1 MDRVSLRQA
10 LSVLSKSS
18 PFSVST
24 VKERQ
29 TDYFDELKES
39 LYVTQAIERDFEKLL
54 AGASRGDIIFL
65 CGSSGDGKSEILT
78 RHYDKSGSRYRFHL
92 DATHSFSPHQ
102 SAIEA
107 LDQLFDERNEDDK
120 PLVVGINI
128 GMLAN
133 FAKEGAERHGEIR
146 SECERFLSQ
155 SEPSSSQYTFLDF
168 EDYPKFYFSKEQ
180 AASSEFTKTLLE
192 QLTKQDESNPFFC
205 IAQGEEATQGNQVLL
220 ANFKMLAVPEVQDVL
235 ITNLFKLRLKKDQFI
250 TTRALLDL
258 LHHLLLGG
266 GYLWDNL
273 FSGGDDEL
281 LQRLAELDP
290 ANLRT
295 QQLDQLVLR
304 YELGLPDPDLD
315 SFIEQIREKHI
326 ALPRSEVKQGDAGS
340 LIRLLYLTKDAEFAN
355 GYHKQFQ
362 GEFNDAPLEAYA
374 FMWQVHK
381 SHTVGNKDTF
391 TALRKFYAKE
401 LIAAVYRYANRKAP
415 ELGKKE
421 LFLGQYGQV
430 KLAAPVEI
438 KGNYGKIAE
447 QHEDKCHHFHAHFKV
462 MDTELKPVQIS
473 LGLFE
478 LIQKINRGYRPNRY
492 DKSVVVLLD
501 EMVDQITEIAKQ
513 TQTIKFYEGS
523 KQFVATDD
531 DGMITAEEIVR

>member
-1 MDRVSLRQA
+1 MERVSLRQA

-29 TDYFDELKES
+29 TDFFDELKGS
-39 LYVTQAIERDFEKLL
+39 LYVTQAIETDFEKLL
-54 AGASRGDIIFL
+54 ASASRGDIIFL

-92 DATHSFSPHQ
+92 DATHSFSPRQ

-107 LDQLFDERNEDDK
+107 LNQLFDERIEDNK
-120 PLVVGINI
+120 PLVIGINI

-133 FAKEGAERHGEIR
+133 FAKEGAERHSEIR
-146 SECERFLSQ
+146 AEIESFLSQ
-155 SEPSSSQYTFLDF
+155 EEPGPSRYSFLDF
-168 EDYPKFYFSKEQ
+168 ENYPKFSFSEQQ
-180 AASSEFTKTLLE
+180 AASSEFTKALLN
-192 QLTKQDESNPFFC
+192 QLTRQDESNPFYC
-205 IAQGEEATQGNQVLL
+205 IALGEEATAENHKLL

-258 LHHLLLGG
+258 LHHLLLED

-304 YELGLPDPDLD
+304 YELGLPDPELD

-326 ALPRSEVKQGDAGS
+326 ALPRIDVKQGDAGS
-340 LIRLLYLTKDAEFAN
+340 LIRLLYLIKDAEFAN
-355 GYHKQFQ
+355 GYHKRFQ
-362 GEFNDAPLEAYA
+362 SEFNDVPMEAYA
-374 FMWQVHK
+374 SMWQVHK
-381 SHTVGNKDTF
+381 SHTAGNQETF
-391 TALRKFYAKE
+391 TELRQFYAKE

-430 KLAAPVEI
+430 KLAAPVEV
-438 KGNYGKIAE
+438 KGNYNKIAE
-447 QHEDKCHHFHAHFKV
+447 QQEDKCHHFHAHFKV
-462 MDTELKPVQIS
+462 MNTNLKPVQIS

-478 LIQKINRGYRPNRY
+478 LIRKINRGYRPNRY

-513 TQTIKFYEGS
+513 TQTLKFYEGS

-531 DGMITAEEIVR
+531 DGMITAEEIAR

>member
-1 MDRVSLRQA
+1 MNTVSLRQA

-29 TDYFDELKES
+29 TDYFDELKDS
-39 LYVTQAIERDFEKLL
+39 LYVTQAIERDFKELL
-54 AGASRGDIIFL
+54 ASASRGDIIFL

-107 LDQLFDERNEDDK
+107 LDQLFDKRMADDK

-133 FAKEGAERHGEIR
+133 FAKEGDARHSEIKTAI
-146 SECERFLSQ
+146 EDFLSQ
-155 SEPSSSQYTFLDF
+155 SELNSSQFQFLDF
-168 EDYPKFYFSKEQ
+168 EDYPKFYFSEDQ
-180 AASSEFTKTLLE
+180 AASSEFTSMLLDK
-192 QLTKQDESNPFFC
+192 LTRQDETNPFYC
-205 IAQGEEATQGNQVLL
+205 IAQREGSVQDSQKLL
-220 ANFKMLAVPEVQDVL
+220 ANFKMLAIPEVQNVL

-258 LHHLLLGG
+258 LHHLLLED

-304 YELGLPDPDLD
+304 YELGLPDPELD
-315 SFIEQIREKHI
+315 RFIEQIREKHI
-326 ALPRSEVKQGDAGS
+326 ALPRTEVKQGDAGS

-362 GEFNDAPLEAYA
+362 DEFNDTPMEAYA
-374 FMWQVHK
+374 SMWQVHK
-381 SHTVGNKDTF
+381 SHTAGNKETF
-391 TALRKFYAKE
+391 TALRQFYAKE

-447 QHEDKCHHFHAHFKV
+447 QKEDKCHHFHAHFKV
-462 MDTELKPVQIS
+462 MDTDLKPVQIS

-478 LIQKINRGYRPNRY
+478 LIQKINLGYRPNRY

-513 TQTIKFYEGS
+513 TQTLKFYEGS

-531 DGMITAEEIVR
+531 EGMITAEEIVR